1 MTVVNTPLLLS
12 HAARVEYMA
21 LIEDKI
27 SEIRDP
33 ALRASLLAEVKK
45 LKSEKKFGLVFEE
58 HIPELAAI
66 YAAPIR
72 PQATVARKTGN
83 LNETYFVERVEGD
96 TATVIKDANGAKE
109 TLPLADL
116 VVIKR
121 FGEPIYPALM
131 PVAKVERGGGAPYH
145 TLIEADNYHA
155 LQLLEYAYAGQVD
168 VIYIDPPYNT
178 GARDWKY
185 NNNYVDLNDQWRHS
199 KWLSFMQK
207 RLLLARRL
215 LKPDTGVLIV
225 TIDEHEVHHL
235 GTLLETIFPDAYR
248 QTVTIV
254 VNPKGVTQGRFSRVE
269 EYAIFIFMKDA
280 TAVGRGDD
288 LLTPGFDKTAKND
301 RPRWKGLLRSGTN
314 ARREDRKGLF
324 FPVLVD
330 PKRSAVLSAGDP
342 LPYEQTPDFETPIN
356 GLVPAWPIRS
366 DNSLGNWGVG
376 PTTLKQLIR
385 KGYVALGGYDSTRRT
400 YGISYLSKKLQD
412 QIDAGFVE
420 IVNYDEERN
429 VVDVR
434 YVATAERQIKTVW
447 HRTSHDAGAYGS
459 DILKAIFGKTGV
471 FSFPKSIYAV
481 KDALNA
487 VVRNHPNAL
496 ILDFFA
502 GSGTTLHATC
512 LLNAEDGGRR
522 HCILITNNEVSDE
535 EARNLIAQGYQIG
548 HPKWEARG
556 ICRSVTFPR
565 CKYVISGQRDNGTA
579 LEGEYLTG
587 RVITKE
593 KPHIFRQLSFVDPAS
608 LTNAARK
615 REITSLIGAIPQ
627 AMIEAETAFF
637 VSEDERHTASI
648 LFDEYQ
654 AEAYLAA
661 LDGQEHITH
670 FYIVTRSS
678 RFFSQ
683 IKAQISDLL
692 GPLQVQE
699 EEKRPMR
706 EGFAANL
713 EYFKLEFLD
722 PNEVA
727 LGEQFATILPVLWLR
742 AGAKGPRPCA
752 TSSEPYLIPADCS
765 FAVLLEESYFKEF
778 QTAIAPRTDLTHIF
792 LVTDSEA
799 AFFEMKA
806 ELDTPQVIMLY
817 KDYLENFKINV
828 QRV

>member
-12 HAARVEYMA
+12 HSDRVEYMA

-66 YAAPIR
+66 YAVPIR

-96 TATVIKDANGAKE
+96 TATVIKDASGAKE

-121 FGEPIYPALM
+121 FGEPIYPALF
-131 PVAKVERGGGAPYH
+131 PVAQVERGDDAPSH
-145 TLIEADNYHA
+145 TIIEADNYHA
-155 LQLLEYAYAGQVD
+155 LQLLQYAYAGKVD
-168 VIYIDPPYNT
+168 VIYLDPPYNT

-185 NNNYVDLNDQWRHS
+185 NNRYVDSNDSWRHS
-199 KWLSFMQK
+199 RWLAMMKK
-207 RLLLARRL
+207 RLLLATRL
-215 LKPDTGVLIV
+215 LREDGVLII
-225 TIDEHEVHHL
+225 TIDEYEVLHL
-235 GTLLETIFPDAYR
+235 GLLLSEIFPNTEQQLA
-248 QTVTIV
+248 TIV
-254 VNPKGVTQGRFSRVE
+254 SNPGGSFGSNLSNVNEFAYFVVPKGKDLVRGLPIRTSSNFFNQSQVDAEPILGRLR
-269 EYAIFIFMKDA
+269 K
-280 TAVGRGDD
+280 RGDGSLRKD
-288 LLTPGFDKTAKND
+288 RKNMFYAVYVDKRTLEPKFVGEVIPFEAKPVFTEKDNCIPIYPID
-301 RPRWKGLLRSGTN
+301 EKGIERRWNYGRETMMDEVAKGNVVAKS
-314 ARREDRKGLF
+314 DRKGIIKLYKKEEAKT
-324 FPVLVD
+324 L
-330 PKRSAVLSAGDP
+330 KRMNTVWTASEYAAGD
-342 LPYEQTPDFETPIN
+342 
-356 GLVPAWPIRS
+356 
-366 DNSLGNWGVG
+366 
-376 PTTLKQLIR
+376 
-385 KGYVALGGYDSTRRT
+385 
-400 YGISYLSKKLQD
+400 
-412 QIDAGFVE
+412 
-420 IVNYDEERN
+420 
-429 VVDVR
+429 
-434 YVATAERQIKTVW
+434 
-447 HRTSHDAGAYGS
+447 YGS
-459 DILKAIFGKTGV
+459 RVVNSIFGRPNV
-471 FSFPKSIYAV
+471 FPFPKSIYAV
-481 KDALNA
+481 RDCIGSIVAERKQAI
-487 VVRNHPNAL
+487 

-502 GSGTTLHATC
+502 GSGTALHSTL
-512 LLNAEDGGRR
+512 LLNAADGGKRQ
-522 HCILITNNEVSDE
+522 CILVTNNEVSEE
-535 EARNLIAQGYQIG
+535 EAKQLLAQGYQ
-548 HPKWEARG
+548 PNDLEWEARG

-565 CKYVISGQRDNGTA
+565 CKYVINGQRDDGTP
-579 LEGEYLTG
+579 LEGEYLIG
-587 RVITKE
+587 RSVINERPRT
-593 KPHIFRQLSFVDPAS
+593 FRQLSFVDPAS
-608 LTNAARK
+608 LSSAARK

-661 LDGQEHITH
+661 LDGQEHISH

-678 RFFSQ
+678 RFFNQ

-727 LGEQFATILPVLWLR
+727 LGEQFAAILPVLWLR

-752 TSSEPYLIPADCS
+752 AGSEPYLIPADCP

-778 QTAIAPRTDLTHIF
+778 QAAIAPRPDLTHIF

-799 AFFEMKA
+799 AFFEMKT
-806 ELDTPQVIMLY
+806 ELDAPQVIMLY